1 MALLRRIVLTCSL
14 VALVCAALAAPSSAA
29 MPRRASAFVNSV
41 GVNVHMSYFNTAYNK
56 WQEVRDKLLELGV
69 HHVRD
74 GACVGCKEQR
84 RRLLALGAAGIKVDY
99 IMREPGSPD
108 SLPSLVDL
116 LAGPM
121 RSTVDSIEGPNEY
134 DHSADKQWAPHLRT
148 YQRVLYTLVRA
159 NPALHGVPVLAPSL
173 VSWQDYFKLGNIAR
187 WADLGNIHPYAGGQV
202 PTANLPSNEQSEH
215 VVAPHRRIA
224 VTEAGYHNALATKGG
239 HPPVSES
246 ADAAY
251 VPRLFLDFFR
261 AGIAR
266 TYLYELVDEWPDG
279 TDSKQESHFGLLRN
293 NFGEKPAFRT
303 LRALMTSVRP
313 VSATRFR
320 LRRLGYRL
328 AGGPSDLR
336 QLLLQTG
343 PRRYALVLW
352 RNTTVWQI
360 NTRRALAVR
369 GASVRLS
376 LGGHAHVVTTRNL
389 RRSRATRARA
399 ATKTVAVRLT
409 GTPVVVTIAG

>member
-1 MALLRRIVLTCSL
+1 M
-14 VALVCAALAAPSSAA
+14 
-29 MPRRASAFVNSV
+29 
-41 GVNVHMSYFNTAYNK
+41 
-56 WQEVRDKLLELGV
+56 
-69 HHVRD
+69 
-74 GACVGCKEQR
+74 
-84 RRLLALGAAGIKVDY
+84 
-99 IMREPGSPD
+99 
-108 SLPSLVDL
+108 
-116 LAGPM
+116 
-121 RSTVDSIEGPNEY
+121 
-134 DHSADKQWAPHLRT
+134 
-148 YQRVLYTLVRA
+148 
-159 NPALHGVPVLAPSL
+159 
-173 VSWQDYFKLGNIAR
+173 
-187 WADLGNIHPYAGGQV
+187 

-224 VTEAGYHNALATKGG
+224 VTEAGYHNALATRGG

-360 NTRRALAVR
+360 NTRRALTVR